1 PVGEILKSLVASVD
15 LASRRWIYE
24 QYDSQVMADTIA
36 GPGGDAGLILVHGSR
51 RGLAV
56 STDCTPRYVEADP
69 RTGGAQAVA
78 EGWRNLSAIGAK
90 GLAITNNLNFGN
102 PEKPDIM
109 AQMAQSVLGMGDAAR
124 ALDTPVVSGNVSL
137 YNETDGRAILPC
149 PVVGM
154 VGTIDDID
162 KAVGMAPSEAG
173 QTLVVIGQDDTTND
187 GWLGVSLYARNL
199 ADNPKAAPPPVDL
212 AAEHRNGI
220 FVQQQIAAGTVR
232 AAHDLS
238 DGGLAVAVAEMCIA
252 GRIGA
257 AITLPSGGNRHG
269 WAFGEDQ
276 ARYVVA
282 TDDADG
288 FLAAAR
294 AAGVPAAAIGST
306 RDDGQLQFGDETAI
320 SVEDLAAL
328 AEATIPALMQGG

>member
-1 PVGEILKSLVASVD
+1 
-15 LASRRWIYE
+15 
-24 QYDSQVMADTIA
+24 DSQVMADTIT
-36 GPGGDAGLILVHGSR
+36 GPGGDAGLIRVHGTT

-78 EGWRNLSAIGAK
+78 EACRNLSAIGAR

-154 VGTIDDID
+154 VGTIDDIGSAVGLAPSGPG
-162 KAVGMAPSEAG
+162 KAVI
-173 QTLVVIGQDDTTND
+173 VIGQDAGCDD

-199 ADNPKAAPPPVDL
+199 AGNPHAAPPPVDL
-212 AAEHRNGI
+212 EAERRNGL
-220 FVQQQIAAGTVR
+220 FVQNQIAAGAIG
-232 AAHDLS
+232 AAHDIG
-238 DGGLAVAVAEMCIA
+238 DGGLAVALAEMCIA

-257 AITLPSGGNRHG
+257 TIDLPSGGNRHG

-276 ARYVVA
+276 ARYIVV
-282 TDDADG
+282 TDDAAAL
-288 FLAAAR
+288 LAAASD
-294 AAGVPAAAIGST
+294 AGVPAAAIGST
-306 RDDGQLQFGDETAI
+306 CDGGELQFGDEAAI
-320 SVEDLAAL
+320 SVDDLHAL
-328 AEATIPALMQGG
+328 VEAPIPKLMQGG